1 MSRFEKEYFDSF
13 LCFSLLLSI
22 IMREKYHLTKDQ
34 NRRFARMNLTR
45 LVHTN
50 ARFEGINTT
59 LAQTQTIIDG
69 LGVEG
74 VKLEDINTIVQVK
87 RGWQLITESDEVLI
101 LDFEKSINKIVAR
114 DDALDIGLDNNFIP
128 DMVDISNETDYLSQ
142 LLKSNIS
149 NTEKALRIMY
159 HNMRKQ
165 LFWDG
170 NKRTATLVAN
180 KLMIDNGAG
189 IINVPLDRWGVW
201 NELISSYYQSNH
213 MDKLLEWTYDN
224 AIQGVQL

>member
-1 MSRFEKEYFDSF
+1 MDYQD
-13 LCFSLLLSI
+13 
-22 IMREKYHLTKDQ
+22 KYHLTKDQ

-45 LVHTN
+45 LVYTN

-59 LAQTQTIIDG
+59 LPQTQTIIDG

-74 VKLEDINTIVQVK
+74 VKLEDINTIVQIK
-87 RGWQLITESDEVLI
+87 RGWQLITESDEVLT

-114 DDALDIGLDNNFIP
+114 DDALVPREFRTGEGAIDIGLDNNFIP

-149 NTEKALRIMY
+149 NTEKAFRIMY

>member
-1 MSRFEKEYFDSF
+1 MDYQD
-13 LCFSLLLSI
+13 
-22 IMREKYHLTKDQ
+22 KYHLTKDQ

-59 LAQTQTIIDG
+59 LPQTQTIIDG

-74 VKLEDINTIVQVK
+74 VKLEDINTIVQIK
-87 RGWQLITESDEVLI
+87 RGWQLITESDEVLT

-114 DDALDIGLDNNFIP
+114 DDALVPGEFRTGEGAVDIGLDNNFIP

>member
-1 MSRFEKEYFDSF
+1 MDYQD
-13 LCFSLLLSI
+13 
-22 IMREKYHLTKDQ
+22 KYHLTKDQ

-59 LAQTQTIIDG
+59 LPQTQTIIDG

-74 VKLEDINTIVQVK
+74 VKLEDINTIVQIK
-87 RGWQLITESDEVLI
+87 RGWQLITESDEVLT

-114 DDALDIGLDNNFIP
+114 DDALVPGEFRTGEGAVDIGLDNNFIP
-128 DMVDISNETDYLSQ
+128 DMVDISNETDYLNQ

-213 MDKLLEWTYDN
+213 IDKLLEWTYDN